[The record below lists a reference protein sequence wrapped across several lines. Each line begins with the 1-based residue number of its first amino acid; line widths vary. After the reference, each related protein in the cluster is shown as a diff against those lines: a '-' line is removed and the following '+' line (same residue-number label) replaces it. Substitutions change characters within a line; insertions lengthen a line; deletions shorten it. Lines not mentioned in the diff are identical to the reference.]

1 MLADAG
7 NLKGCYV
14 MKYRLCAALA
24 ALFWLAGPARAD
36 SGDERIL
43 AARDAMSRGDL
54 PRLQV
59 LAATPS
65 DHALEPYVQ
74 YWALSTRIARFG
86 EPAPIDAIN
95 EFLRRHSNSWLGEK
109 LRQEWAKRLAREASW
124 ARFEAEYLVLAQ
136 PDQDLQC
143 SAILGGGA
151 TAADA
156 QRKLQE
162 QWLTLVDTPDSC
174 NQVFQVLV
182 AAGQYSVD
190 DVWHRF
196 RRLVEAKRFTA
207 ARSTL
212 GWLPDTQQPGSAAV
226 TVALENPTRYLA
238 SQSAQ
243 APVGR
248 AGRELGMAALAR
260 LARSDV
266 REALARWRN
275 IDAAYRDED
284 RAYVA
289 GQLAWMAALS
299 QLDEAL
305 PLYAQAR
312 GVAMSE
318 EQRAWQVRAALR
330 GGDWATVRLAI
341 ENMPLSQRDLPE
353 WTYWLGRALAQHG
366 RHQDARA
373 LFSRHASMPS
383 FYGILSAEALGQS
396 FRWQQASQPPTSQE
410 IARVRS
416 SGDIRRAEALIRLD
430 MRTESL
436 REWNWVARNAD
447 DRFLLAAAD
456 HARRLGLYDRAIS
469 LADRTRE
476 QHDYGLRYLA
486 PYYETFSR
494 QANSRE
500 LDLAWVYGLVRQ
512 ESRFQP
518 VARSGVGAQGLM
530 QVMPATGRWIA
541 KREGWRN
548 YDAGW
553 LTRIDTNVQLG
564 CAYLRHVLDTL
575 GNQMVV
581 ASAAYNAGPGRARRW
596 RGNQPLEGAI
606 YAETIPISE
615 TRDYVKKVM
624 ANAVLYDTLL
634 GGKQPSLLK
643 RLGKVFAKSN
653 EPALDGDEPG

>member
-1 MLADAG
+1 
-7 NLKGCYV
+7 
-14 MKYRLCAALA
+14 
-24 ALFWLAGPARAD
+24 
-36 SGDERIL
+36 
-43 AARDAMSRGDL
+43 
-54 PRLQV
+54 
-59 LAATPS
+59 
-65 DHALEPYVQ
+65 
-74 YWALSTRIARFG
+74 
-86 EPAPIDAIN
+86 
-95 EFLRRHSNSWLGEK
+95 
-109 LRQEWAKRLAREASW
+109 
-124 ARFEAEYLVLAQ
+124 
-136 PDQDLQC
+136 
-143 SAILGGGA
+143 
-151 TAADA
+151 
-156 QRKLQE
+156 
-162 QWLTLVDTPDSC
+162 
-174 NQVFQVLV
+174 
-182 AAGQYSVD
+182 
-190 DVWHRF
+190 
-196 RRLVEAKRFTA
+196 
-207 ARSTL
+207 
-212 GWLPDTQQPGSAAV
+212 
-226 TVALENPTRYLA
+226 
-238 SQSAQ
+238 
-243 APVGR
+243 
-248 AGRELGMAALAR
+248 
-260 LARSDV
+260 
-266 REALARWRN
+266 
-275 IDAAYRDED
+275 
-284 RAYVA
+284 
-289 GQLAWMAALS
+289 
-299 QLDEAL
+299 
-305 PLYAQAR
+305 
-312 GVAMSE
+312 
-318 EQRAWQVRAALR
+318 
-330 GGDWATVRLAI
+330 
-341 ENMPLSQRDLPE
+341 MPLSQRDLPE

-373 LFSRHASMPS
+373 LFNRHASMPS
-383 FYGILSAEALGQS
+383 FYGILSAEALGQN

-410 IARVRS
+410 TARVRS

-436 REWNWVARNAD
+436 REWNWVARNTD